1 VALVAEVRPQVLAVL
16 VAQHPKLLAELA
28 ARHPE
33 LLAELA
39 GLPAPWAVLVAQ
51 HPELL
56 AELAGLPAPWAVL
69 AAQHPELLVVVPL
82 VLLVPVVQVLLSA
95 AAVLQLWVGHL
106 VLRVARV
113 AMRMMMMMMMD
124 QAHLVWAAVALL
136 LVSVR
141 EGPAVAGPH
150 EG

>member
-1 VALVAEVRPQVLAVL
+1 VL
-16 VAQHPKLLAELA
+16 VAQ
-28 ARHPE
+28 HPE

-39 GLPAPWAVLVAQ
+39 AR

>member
-1 VALVAEVRPQVLAVL
+1 M
-16 VAQHPKLLAELA
+16 
-28 ARHPE
+28 
-33 LLAELA
+33 
-39 GLPAPWAVLVAQ
+39 
-51 HPELL
+51 

-113 AMRMMMMMMMD
+113 AMRMMMMMMMMD